1 MTTTSRVDIA
11 YPYAFDG
18 RGRTATANYGDHVR
32 QMIEQLLLTNPGE
45 RVNRPEFGGGLLQL
59 VFEAGGPERAAAV
72 ELALSAAV
80 ATWLGDV
87 IDLQALS
94 VTSSEATLLVQ
105 LDYMVRPTGERRS
118 DIIEAAVT
126 P

>member
-59 VFEAGGPERAAAV
+59 VFAAGGPERAAAV